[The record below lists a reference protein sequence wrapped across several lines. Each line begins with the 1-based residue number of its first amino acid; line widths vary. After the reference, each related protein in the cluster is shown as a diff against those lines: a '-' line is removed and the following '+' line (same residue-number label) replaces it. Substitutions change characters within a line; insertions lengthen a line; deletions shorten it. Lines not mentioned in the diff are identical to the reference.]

1 MATHPRLECSEDQL
15 AKRFE
20 DVRALSRAL
29 VAPLSDADATIQ
41 PMPDA
46 SPAKWHL
53 AHTTWF
59 FETFVL
65 RDHVPGYRLFDER
78 WPFLFNS
85 YYDGEGERHARPR
98 RGMLSRP
105 SLDEVLGYRAHVD
118 AALIEALPHLNRAAR
133 ELVALGLNHEQQH
146 QELMLMDMKATFA
159 ENPLAPAVWESRSES
174 SCESRSPA
182 ANASTGFLLPQ
193 EHNEVNWIEGRRG
206 FAHIGH
212 DGRGFAFDCEG
223 PRHAILLQ
231 HHALA
236 DRLVT
241 NGEWLN
247 FLADGGY
254 RRSEYWLSDGWAWV
268 QAEGVNAPLY
278 WRESPDGWQR
288 FGLDGLQPLE
298 RDEPVCHISY
308 YEADAYA
315 HWAGAR
321 LPTEQEWEVA
331 AALLDPAIGNQ
342 LDAAGP
348 VRPLPAIGPGL
359 RQMFGDVW
367 QWTMSAYLPFPGFR
381 PAEGTVGEYN
391 GKFMSGQFVLKG
403 ASCATPRGHTRA
415 SYRNFFYPHQRW
427 MFSGLR
433 LAKDL

>member
-1 MATHPRLECSEDQL
+1 MATHPRTH
-15 AKRFE
+15 FE
-20 DVRALSRAL
+20 NDRLSGDFGATRALSSAIA
-29 VAPLSDADATIQ
+29 APLSDADATIQ

-65 RDHVPGYRLFDER
+65 RDHVPGYRVFDAR

-85 YYDGEGERHARPR
+85 YYNGEGDRHARPR

-105 SLDEVLGYRAHVD
+105 ALDEVLAYRDHVD
-118 AALIEALPHLNRAAR
+118 AALAGALPDLPSEALILV
-133 ELVALGLNHEQQH
+133 ELGIHHEQQH
-146 QELMLMDMKATFA
+146 QELMLMDMKAAFA
-159 ENPLAPAVWESRSES
+159 ENPLAPAMWPA
-174 SCESRSPA
+174 SPQCSGEGRNPVSQDGA
-182 ANASTGFLLPQ
+182 AGLRPSP
-193 EHNEVNWIEGRRG
+193 EHINWIEGRSG
-206 FAHIGH
+206 LAHIGH

-223 PRHAILLQ
+223 PRHPLLLA

-241 NGEWLN
+241 NGEWQD
-247 FLADGGY
+247 FMADGGY
-254 RRSEYWLSDGWAWV
+254 ARSEYWLSDGWAWV
-268 QAEGVNAPLY
+268 QAEGAAAPLY
-278 WRESPDGWQR
+278 WREGAGGWQR
-288 FGLDGLQPLE
+288 FGLDGLQPV
-298 RDEPVCHISY
+298 DPAEPVCHISY

-315 HWAGAR
+315 RWAGAR
-321 LPTEQEWEVA
+321 LPTEGEWEA
-331 AALLDPAIGNQ
+331 AAATLDPGAGNQ

-348 VRPLPAIGPGL
+348 VRPLAATGSGL

-367 QWTMSAYLPFPGFR
+367 EWTMSAYLPYPGFK

-391 GKFMSGQFVLKG
+391 GKFMCGQFVLKG
-403 ASCATPRGHTRA
+403 ASCATPRGHSRA

-433 LAKDL
+433 LAKSL